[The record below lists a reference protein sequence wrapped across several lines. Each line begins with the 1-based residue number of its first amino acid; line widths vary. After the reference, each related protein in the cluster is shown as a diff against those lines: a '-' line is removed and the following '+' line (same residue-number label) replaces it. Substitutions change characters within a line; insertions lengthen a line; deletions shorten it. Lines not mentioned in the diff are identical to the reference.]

1 MARPEPGARFARFT
15 SYGGHYTTAVPLAA
29 LDHPHALVA
38 LAAEGEELPVEYGG
52 PARALFPQLWGYKSA
67 KSIIAIDFLD
77 HDEDGYWESAGVPGR
92 RGHSRHEAVRHQHP
106 RHPSPRRR
114 RGGMV
119 GNLKMEHS
127 CDVVVRWYECD
138 TYGHVNNAVYLHY
151 LEFARENY
159 MRDLGISF
167 SDMRASGIGLVVA
180 RVSIDY
186 RRPAMPEDR
195 LTIITRPLKRTRIGG
210 VLGQRV
216 LRRKSRAGPGRGD
229 AGGGGRGDL
238 GQRERAGQAR
248 ASSRRF

>member
-1 MARPEPGARFARFT
+1 
-15 SYGGHYTTAVPLAA
+15 
-29 LDHPHALVA
+29 
-38 LAAEGEELPVEYGG
+38 
-52 PARALFPQLWGYKSA
+52 
-67 KSIIAIDFLD
+67 
-77 HDEDGYWESAGVPGR
+77 
-92 RGHSRHEAVRHQHP
+92 
-106 RHPSPRRR
+106 
-114 RGGMV
+114 MV

-167 SDMRASGIGLVVA
+167 NEMRASGIGLVVA

-216 LRRKSRAGPGRGD
+216 LRGETLVAEAEVTWVSVNAQGRPAPLPAAFD
-229 AGGGGRGDL
+229 
-238 GQRERAGQAR
+238 REGL
-248 ASSRRF
+248 SP